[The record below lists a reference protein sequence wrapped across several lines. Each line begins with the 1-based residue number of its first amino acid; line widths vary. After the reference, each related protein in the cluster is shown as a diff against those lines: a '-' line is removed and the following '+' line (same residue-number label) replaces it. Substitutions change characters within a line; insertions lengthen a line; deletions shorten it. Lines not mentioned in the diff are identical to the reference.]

1 MSVTAPATTEA
12 EEIAALRQS
21 FGALIQAV
29 RRLRGREAQQR
40 CAMSFAQYSLLRA
53 LADGDLSSG
62 QLAATAGLTP
72 AATTQMVDCL
82 EREGVVERRRSGED
96 RRVVVLHL
104 TDEGRRRH
112 DTKHGEVEEH
122 WRAALAGLDERELR
136 EAAHVLDR
144 LTGMIDEL

>member
-1 MSVTAPATTEA
+1 MSVSTTATPAA
-12 EEIAALRQS
+12 EEIAALRRS
-21 FGALIQAV
+21 FGGLMRAV
-29 RRLRGREAQQR
+29 RRLRGREAQQH

-53 LADGDLSSG
+53 LAEGDLSSG

-72 AATTQMVDCL
+72 AATTQMIDCL
-82 EREGVVERRRSGED
+82 EREGVVERRRSGAD
-96 RRVVVLHL
+96 RRVVLLHL

-112 DTKHGEVEEH
+112 DTKHAEVEEQ

-136 EAAHVLDR
+136 EAAQVLDR